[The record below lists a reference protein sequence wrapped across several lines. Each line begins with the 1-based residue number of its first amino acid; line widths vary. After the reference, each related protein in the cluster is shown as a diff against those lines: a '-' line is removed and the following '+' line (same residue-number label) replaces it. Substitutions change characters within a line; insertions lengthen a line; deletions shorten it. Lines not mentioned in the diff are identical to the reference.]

1 MMMIIS
7 GWWWWGGGGWWWR
20 RRWWWWLFCQMVCP
34 RNLLAAHMRQGV
46 EDQQVIREAPAWA
59 KNHWRW
65 EDHEWQGLSG
75 QRRDRRWQ
83 ISPGRHF
90 GHHDGVD
97 RRFKSHAAKSPGH
110 QKVGRKRCLSLKL
123 VFFAVGVVVCSMLV
137 ISLNF
142 CWLRFDSIMIQWQR
156 LALQPASVEQV
167 CEECRW
173 SLDEDLDSPFL
184 FYQTVAT
191 WWSISRYPYC
201 GYCAM
206 WLCSAICLFVLPFHM
221 FNEGH
226 WKCTTTSLQAVQS
239 VTDCQ
244 CQEDEA
250 HDEGSSEVEWRAM
263 IPECRPRLRCWM
275 GSGSMQNR
283 YECDL

>member
-1 MMMIIS
+1 MMIIS

-142 CWLRFDSIMIQWQR
+142 CWLRFDSIMIQWQH

-184 FYQTVAT
+184 FLSNCSYLMVYFSVPLLWLLRNVTLLGDLSFCSPISHVQWRSLKVHNYFTSSSTISDRLSMPRRWSARWGLVWGGMESNDSRMPTTVALLN
-191 WWSISRYPYC
+191 
-201 GYCAM
+201 G
-206 WLCSAICLFVLPFHM
+206 
-221 FNEGH
+221 
-226 WKCTTTSLQAVQS
+226 
-239 VTDCQ
+239 
-244 CQEDEA
+244 
-250 HDEGSSEVEWRAM
+250 
-263 IPECRPRLRCWM
+263 
-275 GSGSMQNR
+275 
-283 YECDL
+283 